1 MSLKNSSLVYK
12 YMEFFD
18 FINSIIDTPNSMET
32 YTELLEIANNSLG
45 KKYISFKNTKEI
57 ELNKK
62 GLYILI
68 NLINHKRFYSRLP
81 NTSEAN
87 EFKRNG
93 YIVIPNVKVKDN
105 QIVNIKDICKK
116 IFNINNAS
124 VGFQKHVLNGPHQD
138 VQNQVHL
145 DRAHPTMKWF
155 LYLNDVSAKNG
166 AFCYSKRSHLPTKEK
181 LDFLYKVSCMT
192 SQNKELE
199 SHLDKG
205 KLGAIRVAKNNPNRE
220 EELLKEMKFSPC
232 DPLEFKSHSLIIADT
247 NGFHK
252 RGILNKKEKRV
263 VLLNQNG
270 YPKWH

>member
-1 MSLKNSSLVYK
+1 
-12 YMEFFD
+12 MEFFD
-18 FINSIIDTPNSMET
+18 LVNSIIDTPNSIET
-32 YTELLEIANNSLG
+32 YKGLLEIANNSS
-45 KKYISFKNTKEI
+45 KKKQICFNNKKEI

-68 NLINHKRFYSRLP
+68 TLINHKRFYARLP
-81 NTSEAN
+81 NTPEAN
-87 EFKRNG
+87 EFKTNG

-105 QIVNIKDICKK
+105 KIVNIKDICKK

-145 DRAHPTMKWF
+145 DRAHPTIKWF
-155 LYLNDVSAKNG
+155 LYMNDVSAKNG

-181 LDFLYKVSCMT
+181 LEFLYKVSCMT

-199 SHLDKG
+199 SHIDRG
-205 KLGAIRVAKNNPNRE
+205 KLGAIRVAKNNPKRE
-220 EELLKEMKFSPC
+220 EELIRTMNFDPC

-247 NGFHK
+247 SGFHK
-252 RGILNKKEKRV
+252 RGIVNKKEKRV
-263 VLLNQNG
+263 VLLNQIG